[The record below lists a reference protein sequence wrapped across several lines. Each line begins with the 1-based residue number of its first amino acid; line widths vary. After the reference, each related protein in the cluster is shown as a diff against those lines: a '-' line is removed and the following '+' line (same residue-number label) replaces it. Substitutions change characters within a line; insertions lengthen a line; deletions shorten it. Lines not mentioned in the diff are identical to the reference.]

1 MSESRPRYRSIF
13 WPLVLIAVGALWL
26 LSNFNVISGSNL
38 FALLRLWPLLLIAIG
53 LDILLGRRPLISAL
67 LSVATVGALV
77 VAVVFA
83 PQLGLAGADWRW
95 FGDNFRSVTVA
106 GSGNVIEQPREVSNF
121 DSVRF
126 GAFGE
131 VTIRQ
136 GEQES
141 LVITGDDNLLEH
153 IRTEVRN
160 GTLVIDIPSANFGF
174 NTSRPIQFDL
184 TVKSLK
190 ELVHSGAGEVQV
202 LSLRGDDLELQLT
215 GAGNLA
221 VQELSLTDKL
231 NGRLSG
237 AGNLEV
243 AGQAAEQEITVSGF
257 GEYRGGD
264 LQTQRA
270 EVDVSGAGSATVWA
284 EAELDARISGAGSV
298 RYYGRPAVTQR
309 ITGLGSVDGLGDK

>member
-53 LDILLGRRPLISAL
+53 LDILFGRRPLISAL
-67 LSVATVGALV
+67 LAVATVGALV
-77 VAVVFA
+77 VAVIFA

-95 FGDNFRSVTVA
+95 FGDGFRSVTVA
-106 GSGNVIEQPREVSNF
+106 GSGNVIEQPRAVSNF
-121 DSVRF
+121 DAVRF

-136 GEQES
+136 GEQER
-141 LVITGDDNLLEH
+141 LVITGDDNLLEYL
-153 IRTEVRN
+153 RTE
-160 GTLVIDIPSANFGF
+160 GF
-174 NTSRPIQFDL
+174 NTTRPIQFDL

-190 ELVHSGAGEVQV
+190 DLVHSGAGEVQV
-202 LSLRGDDLELQLT
+202 LSLRGEDLELQLT
-215 GAGNLA
+215 GAGNL
-221 VQELSLTDKL
+221 VVKELSLTDKL
-231 NGRLSG
+231 DGRLSG
-237 AGNLEV
+237 AGSLEV
-243 AGQAAEQEITVSGF
+243 SGQAAEQDITVSGF

-270 EVDVSGAGSATVWA
+270 EVDVTGAGSATVWA
-284 EAELDARISGAGSV
+284 EATLDARISGAGSV
-298 RYYGRPAVTQR
+298 RYYGSPAVTRR